1 MNRFFTKT
9 FIKFFVGFVVIIGV
23 AFGVLIVTAQ
33 IPKPVDIDNVAA
45 PR

>member
-1 MNRFFTKT
+1 MFTKT
-9 FIKFFVGFVVIIGV
+9 FLRFFIGFVVIIGV

-33 IPKPVDIDNVAA
+33 IPKSVDNVAA